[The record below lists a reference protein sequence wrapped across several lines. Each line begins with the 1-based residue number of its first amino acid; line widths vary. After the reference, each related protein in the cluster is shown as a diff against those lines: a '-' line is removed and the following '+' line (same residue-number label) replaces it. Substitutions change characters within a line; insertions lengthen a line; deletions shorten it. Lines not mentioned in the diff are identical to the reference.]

1 MIEKQYCF
9 SMLQL
14 LYFIISS
21 MLFVDEYTKLFYKI
35 YSEKEEEEKYG
46 DDGEFDN
53 EDDADDDEVLI
64 LRGKILKD
72 KNIKTNS

>member
-1 MIEKQYCF
+1 
-9 SMLQL
+9 
-14 LYFIISS
+14 

>member
-1 MIEKQYCF
+1 
-9 SMLQL
+9 MLQL
-14 LYFIISS
+14 LYFIITP
-21 MLFVDEYTKLFYKI
+21 MIFVDEYTLLLHKI

-64 LRGKILKD
+64 LRGKY
-72 KNIKTNS
+72 